1 MTFNKSLA
9 VSAIATVAVSLTA
22 LSTSVHAT
30 EKMEPPHITRFSA
43 APAGKVLPSGWVHQL
58 LPGVEKANVFDL
70 IKESGE
76 NSPSVL
82 RIQSDQSASTLAFA
96 VHADIT
102 ASPRLS
108 WRWKVSRAV
117 DGSDFQEKSGDDYA
131 ARVYVLFDLPLD
143 RLSLGD
149 RMKISAARML
159 QGVDIPAAA
168 LCYVWGKQQAPGES
182 GWNPYT
188 DRVRMIVVDSGN
200 EKAGQW
206 QDVSRDIAADF
217 KAAFGEPVAPISG
230 IVLSADTDNTG
241 EAVETRFGD
250 LKFEAKP

>member
-1 MTFNKSLA
+1 MTFAKC
-9 VSAIATVAVSLTA
+9 IATFTIASSFALMPAAARSAPDTA
-22 LSTSVHAT
+22 PPRITPFSTTPS
-30 EKMEPPHITRFSA
+30 
-43 APAGKVLPSGWVHQL
+43 GLVLPAGWVHQL
-58 LPGVEKANVFDL
+58 LPGVDKPNRFDFVSEPG
-70 IKESGE
+70 ESKH
-76 NSPSVL
+76 NVL
-82 RIQSDQSASTLAFA
+82 RIQSEQSASTLAFA
-96 VHADIT
+96 IHADIAET
-102 ASPRLS
+102 PRLS

-117 DGSDFQEKSGDDYA
+117 DGSDVREKSGDDYA

-168 LCYVWGKQQAPGES
+168 LCYVWGKQQASGES

-217 KAAFGEPVAPISG
+217 KAAFGEPVAPIAG